1 MKYIVSLILALSF
14 IGPTLLAAV
23 RGDKTMYVGGT
34 VNIPQKTEGILNLED
49 EKVAVFTYEGGRYEL
64 PYAQVTI
71 MEYGQ
76 KAGRRVGATVAGFAA
91 FGVPGLIALF
101 SRKRKH
107 FLSIALTNAEGKN
120 QAIVLELSKG
130 NVRTILR
137 TMEARTGKRIEYE
150 SEEAKKNIG
159 Q

>member
-1 MKYIVSLILALSF
+1 MKHMISLMLALSF
-14 IGPTLLAAV
+14 ISPTLFAAV
-23 RGDKTMYVGGT
+23 RGNETMYVGGT
-34 VNIPQKTEGILNLED
+34 LDIPQKTEGILNLEG
-49 EKVAVFTYEGGRYEL
+49 EKIAVFTYKGGEYEL
-64 PYAQVTI
+64 PYEQVTI
-71 MEYGQ
+71 LEYGQ

-91 FGVPGLIALF
+91 FGIPGLIALF

-107 FLSIALTNAEGKN
+107 FLSIALTDAEGKN

-137 TMEARTGKRIEYE
+137 TMEARTGKRVEYE
-150 SEEAKKNIG
+150 SEEAKKNVG